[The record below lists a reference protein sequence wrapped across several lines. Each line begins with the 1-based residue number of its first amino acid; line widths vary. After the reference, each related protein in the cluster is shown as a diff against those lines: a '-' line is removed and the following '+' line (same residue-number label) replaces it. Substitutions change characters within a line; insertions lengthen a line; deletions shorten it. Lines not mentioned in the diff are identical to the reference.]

1 MRMTGRGPS
10 NLVLGLA
17 MLVQGCAGS
26 IPGKEPAAIPT
37 VTSSGPGRFE
47 VQAGRPGLVIAAP
60 HGTSDTATDVI
71 GRDLGRMTGWGVV
84 VATGFSH
91 VDNDGRRLNVNRPT
105 ESVPGSAPGLEG
117 ETDRARAVYGA
128 YRGHVSEAARGAL
141 VLYVEVHGNVHKDSA
156 GRVEIATVGI
166 SREDAWRLKTLLEV
180 IRDAHT
186 GGADGVPRLEI
197 WMDGLDPVRYSA
209 SAAKRVGMLSTAT
222 RALHI
227 ELPRVA
233 RTTYRQTYT
242 GILAEFLA
250 QSAPLLVPREP

>member
-1 MRMTGRGPS
+1 M
-10 NLVLGLA
+10 
-17 MLVQGCAGS
+17 
-26 IPGKEPAAIPT
+26 
-37 VTSSGPGRFE
+37 
-47 VQAGRPGLVIAAP
+47 
-60 HGTSDTATDVI
+60 
-71 GRDLGRMTGWGVV
+71 
-84 VATGFSH
+84 
-91 VDNDGRRLNVNRPT
+91 
-105 ESVPGSAPGLEG
+105 
-117 ETDRARAVYGA
+117 
-128 YRGHVSEAARGAL
+128 SEAARGAL
-141 VLYVEVHGNVHKDSA
+141 VLYVEVHGNGHKDSA

-209 SAAKRVGMLSTAT
+209 SAAKRAGMLSTAT

-250 QSAPLLVPREP
+250 QSAPLLVPRER